1 MSRPVLLRR
10 LALAAI
16 AALAGLLYAW
26 ALGQGTLEYYY
37 AAAVRSM
44 SMSWHNFIF
53 GAFDPAGTITLD
65 KLPGAFWI
73 QALSVRAFGFHP
85 WAIVLPQAVEGV
97 LTVLVLYRAVSR
109 LAGTTAGLIAAL
121 ILAVSPA
128 TVALDRGNISDSLL
142 ILLLVLAA
150 DAVSGAITAGA
161 GNSRPLGEGIGGLA
175 LAAVWVG
182 LAFQTKMIQA
192 WMVLP
197 ALGLA
202 YLLCGP
208 GSAGRRAVQLT
219 VAGTLTA
226 LVSLSWMIA
235 VSLVPQAD
243 RPYVDGS
250 HNDSIFEQVFVY
262 NGFGRFGDQTPQQ
275 LVAALVRSGASSPVS
290 QPAPGQ
296 GQPSPVFEPAPEPGQ
311 PSLVQVP
318 AGATPVTVEVP
329 AGATPVTVE
338 VPAGATPVTVEV
350 PVGATLAPAGA
361 TPVSGSAPV
370 GATPV
375 SGSAPVGATPVPAAP
390 SAGPAPGSTRIEFA
404 PSPGSSTST
413 GSGAL
418 PTLPAVPYRLLRGGL
433 GRDTGWLIP
442 AAFVVAVWG
451 IASRRR
457 QPRGDPLRACFILWG
472 GWLVTLFAVFSAIT
486 TINAYY
492 TAALSP
498 PVAAIIGAG
507 VVAAWSPEQ
516 TPVGRVIGL
525 DVIVVGTMVYA
536 VWLASASGAQV
547 PGWLVP
553 AVIAVGLAAVGV
565 TAWALVTGTGTW
577 FAAALAAGLIAV
589 LLAPAVAAASVTVSR
604 RGAFDI
610 PFESA
615 QTAQAVE
622 RAGQTPAVINSDI
635 TGWQLRQD
643 GAPDVMAAQTVALP
657 SLIIYDRGIEALPV
671 GGVDGTTPSPTLSQ
685 LQADIR
691 QGLFHLVWILADTDP
706 RMQWIATHCARL
718 SLRFYL
724 CEPADAG

>member
-1 MSRPVLLRR
+1 VRGGQRPGRLEPDRAVGRLIGANISELAQSVPRPVLLRR

-16 AALAGLLYAW
+16 AALAGLSYAW

-44 SMSWHNFIF
+44 SMSWHNFFF

-65 KLPGAFWI
+65 KLPGAFWF

-85 WAIVLPQAVEGV
+85 WALVLPQAVEGI
-97 LTVLVLYRAVSR
+97 LTVLVLYHAVSR
-109 LAGTTAGLIAAL
+109 LAGPAAGLISAL

-161 GNSRPLGEGIGGLA
+161 ENSRTLGEGIGGLV

-182 LAFQTKMIQA
+182 LAFQTKMIEA

-202 YLLCGP
+202 YLLSGP
-208 GSAGRRAVQLT
+208 GSVGRRTAQLA

-226 LVSLSWMIA
+226 LVSVSWMIA
-235 VSLVPQAD
+235 VSLVPAAD

-250 HNDSIFEQVFVY
+250 HDDSIFEQVFVY
-262 NGFGRFGDQTPQQ
+262 NGFGRFGDQNPQQ
-275 LVAALVRSGASSPVS
+275 LLAALARSGARA
-290 QPAPGQ
+290 PAP
-296 GQPSPVFEPAPEPGQ
+296 A
-311 PSLVQVP
+311 
-318 AGATPVTVEVP
+318 PVTVE
-329 AGATPVTVE
+329 
-338 VPAGATPVTVEV
+338 
-350 PVGATLAPAGA
+350 APAEA
-361 TPVSGSAPV
+361 TPVSGPPPA
-370 GATPV
+370 GATSV
-375 SGSAPVGATPVPAAP
+375 SEPVPAPSARPATGADSSTLAAAP
-390 SAGPAPGSTRIEFA
+390 SA
-404 PSPGSSTST
+404 
-413 GSGAL
+413 L
-418 PTLPAVPYRLLRGGL
+418 PNRLLRGDL

-442 AAFVVAVWG
+442 AAGVIALWG

-486 TINAYY
+486 VINAYY

-507 VVAAWSPEQ
+507 VAAAWSKEGISVARG
-516 TPVGRVIGL
+516 VGIEL
-525 DVIVVGTMVYA
+525 IVVGTAAYA
-536 VWLASASGAQV
+536 LWLVSASGGQA

-553 AVIAVGLAAVGV
+553 AIIAVGVVAVCV
-565 TAWALVTGTGTW
+565 TAWALVAGTGTW
-577 FAAALAAGLIAV
+577 YAAALAAGLIAV
-589 LLAPAVAAASVTVSR
+589 SLAPGVAAASVAVSR
-604 RGAFDI
+604 HGAFDT

-615 QTAQAVE
+615 TTAQAVA
-622 RAGQTPAVINSDI
+622 RAGQVPALINPDI
-635 TGWQLRQD
+635 TGWQTRQD
-643 GAPDVMAAQTVALP
+643 GAPDLMAAQTVALP
-657 SLIIYDRGIEALPV
+657 SLVIYDRGIEALPI

-691 QGLFHLVWILADTDP
+691 HGVFHLVWILADTDP
-706 RMQWIATHCARL
+706 RMQWVAAHCARL

>member
-16 AALAGLLYAW
+16 AAWAGLSYAW

-85 WAIVLPQAVEGV
+85 WAIVLPQAIEGV
-97 LTVLVLYRAVSR
+97 LTVLVLYHAVSR
-109 LAGTTAGLIAAL
+109 LAGTAAGLIAAL
-121 ILAVSPA
+121 VLAVSPA

-161 GNSRPLGEGIGGLA
+161 EGSRTLGEGIGGVV

-208 GSAGRRAVQLT
+208 GSVARRAVQLA

-275 LVAALVRSGASSPVS
+275 LLAALARSGSSP
-290 QPAPGQ
+290 PTPTT
-296 GQPSPVFEPAPEPGQ
+296 EE
-311 PSLVQVP
+311 VP
-318 AGATPVTVEVP
+318 AGATPPSPGATPITVEVP
-329 AGATPVTVE
+329 AGATL
-338 VPAGATPVTVEV
+338 VPAGATPASG
-350 PVGATLAPAGA
+350 PAP
-361 TPVSGSAPV
+361 
-370 GATPV
+370 
-375 SGSAPVGATPVPAAP
+375 
-390 SAGPAPGSTRIEFA
+390 AGPAPEPTRIEVA
-404 PSPGSSTST
+404 PSSGSSTST

-418 PTLPAVPYRLLRGGL
+418 PTLPAVPYRLLRGSL

-442 AAFVVAVWG
+442 AAFIVAVWG

-457 QPRGDPLRACFILWG
+457 EPRGDPLRACFILWG
-472 GWLVTLFAVFSAIT
+472 GWLVTLFCVFSAIT

-498 PVAAIIGAG
+498 AVAAILGAG

-516 TPVGRVIGL
+516 TPISRVIGL
-525 DVIVVGTMVYA
+525 EVIVVGTMVYA
-536 VWLASASGAQV
+536 IWLASTSGALV

-553 AVIAVGLAAVGV
+553 ALFVTGFAAVFV
-565 TAWALVTGTGTW
+565 AARALVAGTGTW

-589 LLAPAVAAASVTVSR
+589 LLAPAVAAASVTFSR
-604 RGAFDI
+604 HGAFDT
-610 PFESA
+610 PFEPA
-615 QTAQAVE
+615 KTAQDVK
-622 RAGQTPAVINSDI
+622 RAGETLALLNPSITQWQT
-635 TGWQLRQD
+635 RQD

-671 GGVDGTTPSPTLSQ
+671 GGVDGTTPSPTLGQ

-691 QGLFHLVWILADTDP
+691 RGLFHLVWILADTDP
-706 RMQWIATHCARL
+706 RMQWIASHCARL
-718 SLRFYL
+718 SRRFYL
-724 CEPADAG
+724 CEPADVG

>member
-10 LALAAI
+10 LALTAI
-16 AALAGLLYAW
+16 AAWAGLSYAW

-97 LTVLVLYRAVSR
+97 LTVLVLYHAVSR
-109 LAGTTAGLIAAL
+109 LAGAAAGLIAAL
-121 ILAVSPA
+121 VLAVSPA

-161 GNSRPLGEGIGGLA
+161 EGSRTLGEGIGGVV

-208 GSAGRRAVQLT
+208 GSAGRRAAQLA

-275 LVAALVRSGASSPVS
+275 LLAALARSGSTPPTST
-290 QPAPGQ
+290 Q
-296 GQPSPVFEPAPEPGQ
+296 
-311 PSLVQVP
+311 VQVQLPAGASLSP
-318 AGATPVTVEVP
+318 AGATPVPVQGQPDPLFQTAPPQGQPSPAPGP
-329 AGATPVTVE
+329 AG
-338 VPAGATPVTVEV
+338 PAS
-350 PVGATLAPAGA
+350 APAG
-361 TPVSGSAPV
+361 PEP
-370 GATPV
+370 GAT
-375 SGSAPVGATPVPAAP
+375 
-390 SAGPAPGSTRIEFA
+390 RIVLA

-413 GSGAL
+413 VTG
-418 PTLPAVPYRLLRGGL
+418 TLPPAAVPYRLLRGDL

-442 AAFVVAVWG
+442 AAFVVAAWG

-457 QPRGDPLRACFILWG
+457 EPRGDPLRACFILWG

-498 PVAAIIGAG
+498 PVAAILGAG

-525 DVIVVGTMVYA
+525 DVIAVGTMVYA
-536 VWLASASGAQV
+536 VWLASSSGAQV
-547 PGWLVP
+547 PGWVVP
-553 AVIAVGLAAVGV
+553 VLIAAGLAAVGV
-565 TAWALVTGTGTW
+565 TAWALVAGTGAW
-577 FAAALAAGLIAV
+577 FAASLAAGLIAV
-589 LLAPAVAAASVTVSR
+589 LLAPALAAASVTVTR
-604 RGAFDI
+604 HGAFDT
-610 PFESA
+610 PFEPA
-615 QTAQAVE
+615 QTAQDVK
-622 RAGQTPAVINSDI
+622 RAGETPALLNPSI
-635 TGWQLRQD
+635 TQWQTRQD
-643 GAPDVMAAQTVALP
+643 GAPDVMAAQTVAVP

-671 GGVDGTTPSPTLSQ
+671 GGVDGTTPSPTLGQ

-706 RMQWIATHCARL
+706 RMQWVASHCARL

>member
-161 GNSRPLGEGIGGLA
+161 GNSRPLGEGIGGLV

-296 GQPSPVFEPAPEPGQ
+296 GQPSPVFG
-311 PSLVQVP
+311 
-318 AGATPVTVEVP
+318 
-329 AGATPVTVE
+329 
-338 VPAGATPVTVEV
+338 
-350 PVGATLAPAGA
+350 
-361 TPVSGSAPV
+361 
-370 GATPV
+370 
-375 SGSAPVGATPVPAAP
+375 
-390 SAGPAPGSTRIEFA
+390 
-404 PSPGSSTST
+404 
-413 GSGAL
+413 
-418 PTLPAVPYRLLRGGL
+418 RLR
-433 GRDTGWLIP
+433 
-442 AAFVVAVWG
+442 
-451 IASRRR
+451 S
-457 QPRGDPLRACFILWG
+457 Q
-472 GWLVTLFAVFSAIT
+472 
-486 TINAYY
+486 
-492 TAALSP
+492 
-498 PVAAIIGAG
+498 
-507 VVAAWSPEQ
+507 
-516 TPVGRVIGL
+516 
-525 DVIVVGTMVYA
+525 
-536 VWLASASGAQV
+536 
-547 PGWLVP
+547 
-553 AVIAVGLAAVGV
+553 
-565 TAWALVTGTGTW
+565 
-577 FAAALAAGLIAV
+577 
-589 LLAPAVAAASVTVSR
+589 VSR
-604 RGAFDI
+604 AWCKCPPGPR
-610 PFESA
+610 
-615 QTAQAVE
+615 
-622 RAGQTPAVINSDI
+622 R
-635 TGWQLRQD
+635 LRWKCPP
-643 GAPDVMAAQTVALP
+643 G
-657 SLIIYDRGIEALPV
+657 
-671 GGVDGTTPSPTLSQ
+671 
-685 LQADIR
+685 
-691 QGLFHLVWILADTDP
+691 P
-706 RMQWIATHCARL
+706 RRL
-718 SLRFYL
+718 RWKCPPGPRRLRWK
-724 CEPADAG
+724 CPWGPH

>member
-1 MSRPVLLRR
+1 MSELARSAPGPVLLRR

-16 AALAGLLYAW
+16 AATAGLLYAW

-85 WAIVLPQAVEGV
+85 WAIVLPQAIEGV
-97 LTVLVLYRAVSR
+97 ATVLVLYHAVSR
-109 LAGTTAGLIAAL
+109 LAGTAAGLIAAL

-161 GNSRPLGEGIGGLA
+161 GNSRTLGEGIGGVVLG
-175 LAAVWVG
+175 AVWVG

-208 GSAGRRAVQLT
+208 GSAGRRSAQLA
-219 VAGTLTA
+219 VAGALTA

-275 LVAALVRSGASSPVS
+275 LLAALARSGQPAPVS
-290 QPAPGQ
+290 QPVPVQ
-296 GQPSPVFEPAPEPGQ
+296 GQPSPVQGQPGSTSVPVSGQ
-311 PSLVQVP
+311 PS
-318 AGATPVTVEVP
+318 
-329 AGATPVTVE
+329 
-338 VPAGATPVTVEV
+338 
-350 PVGATLAPAGA
+350 
-361 TPVSGSAPV
+361 PVSGAP
-370 GATPV
+370 P
-375 SGSAPVGATPVPAAP
+375 P
-390 SAGPAPGSTRIEFA
+390 AGPAPGPTRIELA
-404 PSPGSSTST
+404 PSPGSSTTT

-418 PTLPAVPYRLLRGGL
+418 PALPAVPYRLLRGGL

-442 AAFVVAVWG
+442 AAFAVAVWG

-457 QPRGDPLRACFILWG
+457 EPRSDPLRACFILWG

-498 PVAAIIGAG
+498 AVAAIIGAG
-507 VVAAWSPEQ
+507 IVTAWSPEQ

-536 VWLASASGAQV
+536 VWLASAAAAQV

-565 TAWALVTGTGTW
+565 TARALVAGTGAW

-589 LLAPAVAAASVTVSR
+589 LLPPAVAAVSLTVSR
-604 RGAFDI
+604 HGAFDV

-622 RAGQTPAVINSDI
+622 RAGQTPAALDPSI
-635 TGWQLRQD
+635 TQWQTRQD
-643 GAPDVMAAQTVALP
+643 GAPDVMAAQTVGLA
-657 SLIIYDRGIEALPV
+657 SIIIYDRGLEALPI

-691 QGLFHLVWILADTDP
+691 AGRFHLVWILADTDA
-706 RMQWIATHCARL
+706 RMRWVAAHCARL

>member
-1 MSRPVLLRR
+1 VPGPVLLRR

-16 AALAGLLYAW
+16 AATAGLLYAW

-73 QALSVRAFGFHP
+73 QALSVRVFGFHP
-85 WAIVLPQAVEGV
+85 WAIVLPQAIEGV
-97 LTVLVLYRAVSR
+97 LTVLVLYHAVSR
-109 LAGTTAGLIAAL
+109 LAGTAAGLIAAL

-161 GNSRPLGEGIGGLA
+161 RGSRPLGEGIGGLV

-192 WMVLP
+192 WMVMP

-208 GSAGRRAVQLT
+208 GSAARRAVQLA

-275 LVAALVRSGASSPVS
+275 LLAALARSGSSGPTPTPVQGPPSPVS
-290 QPAPGQ
+290 
-296 GQPSPVFEPAPEPGQ
+296 GQPSPVFESAPVQGQ
-311 PSLVQVP
+311 PS
-318 AGATPVTVEVP
+318 
-329 AGATPVTVE
+329 
-338 VPAGATPVTVEV
+338 
-350 PVGATLAPAGA
+350 
-361 TPVSGSAPV
+361 PVSGPVNPAP
-370 GATPV
+370 
-375 SGSAPVGATPVPAAP
+375 P
-390 SAGPAPGSTRIEFA
+390 SAGPAPGPTRIEIA

-413 GSGAL
+413 ASGTL
-418 PTLPAVPYRLLRGGL
+418 PPPAVPYRLLRGSL

-457 QPRGDPLRACFILWG
+457 EPRGDPLRACFILWG
-472 GWLVTLFAVFSAIT
+472 GWLVTLFSVFSAIT

-498 PVAAIIGAG
+498 AVAALIGAG
-507 VVAAWSPEQ
+507 VVAAWSPER

-525 DVIVVGTMVYA
+525 ELIVVGTAAYA

-565 TAWALVTGTGTW
+565 AAWALVAGTGTW

-604 RGAFDI
+604 HGAFDT

-615 QTAQAVE
+615 QTAQDVK
-622 RAGQTPAVINSDI
+622 RAGQTPALLNPSI
-635 TGWQLRQD
+635 TQWQTRQD

-657 SLIIYDRGIEALPV
+657 SLIIYDRGLEALPV

-685 LQADIR
+685 LRADIR
-691 QGLFHLVWILADTDP
+691 EGRFHLVWILSDTDP
-706 RMQWIATHCARL
+706 RMQWIASHCHQL
-718 SLRFYL
+718 SRRFYL

>member
-1 MSRPVLLRR
+1 MPGPVLLRR

-16 AALAGLLYAW
+16 AATAGLLYAW

-85 WAIVLPQAVEGV
+85 WAIVLPQAIEGV

-109 LAGTTAGLIAAL
+109 LAGTAAGLIAAL

-161 GNSRPLGEGIGGLA
+161 GNSRTLGEGMGGLI

-192 WMVLP
+192 WMVMP

-208 GSAGRRAVQLT
+208 GSAARRAVQLA

-275 LVAALVRSGASSPVS
+275 LLAALARSGSSP
-290 QPAPGQ
+290 P
-296 GQPSPVFEPAPEPGQ
+296 
-311 PSLVQVP
+311 
-318 AGATPVTVEVP
+318 TPT
-329 AGATPVTVE
+329 
-338 VPAGATPVTVEV
+338 TVEV
-350 PVGATLAPAGA
+350 PVGATLPPSGATPVSGPAPAGA
-361 TPVSGSAPV
+361 TPVSGPAP
-370 GATPV
+370 A
-375 SGSAPVGATPVPAAP
+375 GATPVPAPP
-390 SAGPAPGSTRIEFA
+390 SGGPAPGPTRIEVA

-413 GSGAL
+413 ASGTL
-418 PTLPAVPYRLLRGGL
+418 PPPAVPYRLLRGDL

-472 GWLVTLFAVFSAIT
+472 GWLVTLFSVFSAIT

-498 PVAAIIGAG
+498 AVAAIIGGG
-507 VVAAWSPEQ
+507 VVAAWSPER
-516 TPVGRVIGL
+516 TPVGRIVGL
-525 DVIVVGTMVYA
+525 ELIVVGTAAYA
-536 VWLASASGAQV
+536 VWLASAHGAQV

-553 AVIAVGLAAVGV
+553 AVIAVGLVAVGV
-565 TAWALVTGTGTW
+565 AAWALVAGTGTW
-577 FAAALAAGLIAV
+577 FGAALAAGLIAV
-589 LLAPAVAAASVTVSR
+589 SLAPVVAAASVTVSR
-604 RGAFDI
+604 HGAFDT

-615 QTAQAVE
+615 QIGQDVK
-622 RAGQTPAVINSDI
+622 RAGQTPAVLEPSI
-635 TGWQLRQD
+635 TQWQTRQD
-643 GAPDVMAAQTVALP
+643 GAPDVLAAQTVALP
-657 SLIIYDRGIEALPV
+657 SVIIYDRGLEALPV

-691 QGLFHLVWILADTDP
+691 QGRFHLVWILSDTDP
-706 RMQWIATHCARL
+706 RMQWIASHCAQMSR
-718 SLRFYL
+718 RFYL

>member
-1 MSRPVLLRR
+1 VSRPVLLRR
-10 LALAAI
+10 VALAAI

-85 WAIVLPQAVEGV
+85 WAIVLPQAIEGV
-97 LTVLVLYRAVSR
+97 LTVLVLYHAVSR
-109 LAGTTAGLIAAL
+109 LAGTAAGLIAAL

-161 GNSRPLGEGIGGLA
+161 EGFRTLGEGIGGVV

-208 GSAGRRAVQLT
+208 GSVGRRTAQLAVG
-219 VAGTLTA
+219 GTLTA
-226 LVSLSWMIA
+226 LVSVSWMIA

-275 LVAALVRSGASSPVS
+275 LLAALARSGSNAPVSEQVVEPGPASPAPVSGQPSPVPVQAS
-290 QPAPGQ
+290 
-296 GQPSPVFEPAPEPGQ
+296 GQPSPVFQTAPPQGQ
-311 PSLVQVP
+311 P
-318 AGATPVTVEVP
+318 G
-329 AGATPVTVE
+329 
-338 VPAGATPVTVEV
+338 
-350 PVGATLAPAGA
+350 
-361 TPVSGSAPV
+361 PVSGPP
-370 GATPV
+370 G
-375 SGSAPVGATPVPAAP
+375 AAP
-390 SAGPAPGSTRIEFA
+390 GPQGTAPPSTRAPGPPA
-404 PSPGSSTST
+404 
-413 GSGAL
+413 
-418 PTLPAVPYRLLRGGL
+418 AVPYRLLRADL

-442 AAFVVAVWG
+442 AAFVVAAWG

-457 QPRGDPLRACFILWG
+457 EPRGDPLRACFILWA

-498 PVAAIIGAG
+498 AVAAILGAG

-516 TPVGRVIGL
+516 TPIGRVIGL
-525 DVIVVGTMVYA
+525 EVIVVGTIVYA
-536 VWLASASGAQV
+536 VWLTSTSGAQV

-553 AVIAVGLAAVGV
+553 AVVVVGFAAVFV
-565 TAWALVTGTGTW
+565 AARALVAGTGTW
-577 FAAALAAGLIAV
+577 FARALAAGLIAV
-589 LLAPAVAAASVTVSR
+589 SLAPAAAAVSLTVSR
-604 RGAFDI
+604 HGAFDT
-610 PFESA
+610 PFEPA
-615 QTAQAVE
+615 QTAQDVK
-622 RAGQTPAVINSDI
+622 RAGETLALLNPSITQWQT
-635 TGWQLRQD
+635 RQD

-671 GGVDGTTPSPTLSQ
+671 GGVDGTTPSPTLGQ

-691 QGLFHLVWILADTDP
+691 QGRFHLVWILSDTDP
-706 RMQWIATHCARL
+706 RMQWIASHCAQL
-718 SLRFYL
+718 SRRFWL

>member
-1 MSRPVLLRR
+1 MPGPVLLRR

-16 AALAGLLYAW
+16 AATAGLLYAW

-53 GAFDPAGTITLD
+53 GAFDPAGTMTLD

-85 WAIVLPQAVEGV
+85 WAIVLPQAIEGV
-97 LTVLVLYRAVSR
+97 LTVLVLYHAVSR
-109 LAGTTAGLIAAL
+109 LAGTAAGLIAAL

-150 DAVSGAITAGA
+150 NAVSGAITAGA
-161 GNSRPLGEGIGGLA
+161 GNSRTLGEGIGGVV

-182 LAFQTKMIQA
+182 LAFQAKMIQA

-208 GSAGRRAVQLT
+208 GSVGRRIAQLAG
-219 VAGTLTA
+219 AGTLTA
-226 LVSLSWMIA
+226 LVSVSWMIA

-275 LVAALVRSGASSPVS
+275 LLATLARSGNSGPVS
-290 QPAPGQ
+290 QPVPVQ
-296 GQPSPVFEPAPEPGQ
+296 GQPSPVFE
-311 PSLVQVP
+311 
-318 AGATPVTVEVP
+318 T
-329 AGATPVTVE
+329 
-338 VPAGATPVTVEV
+338 
-350 PVGATLAPAGA
+350 APAQGPPSPVSG
-361 TPVSGSAPV
+361 PVSGSS
-370 GATPV
+370 PV
-375 SGSAPVGATPVPAAP
+375 SGQPSPVSGPASQAPPSVGPAA
-390 SAGPAPGSTRIEFA
+390 GPTRIELA
-404 PSPGSSTST
+404 PSPGSTST

-418 PTLPAVPYRLLRGGL
+418 PALPAVPYRLLRGGL

-442 AAFVVAVWG
+442 AAFAVAVWG

-457 QPRGDPLRACFILWG
+457 EPRGDPLRACFILWG

-516 TPVGRVIGL
+516 TPISRVVGL
-525 DVIVVGTMVYA
+525 EVIVVGTMVYA
-536 VWLASASGAQV
+536 VWLASSSGAQV

-553 AVIAVGLAAVGV
+553 AIIAVGLAAVGV
-565 TAWALVTGTGTW
+565 AAWALVAGTGPW
-577 FAAALAAGLIAV
+577 FAAALGAGLIAV
-589 LLAPAVAAASVTVSR
+589 LLAPAAAAASVTVSR
-604 RGAFDI
+604 HGAFDT
-610 PFESA
+610 PFEPA
-615 QTAQAVE
+615 QTAQGVE
-622 RAGQTPAVINSDI
+622 RAGQTPALVNSEI
-635 TGWQLRQD
+635 TGWQTRQD
-643 GAPDVMAAQTVALP
+643 GAPDVMAAQTAALA
-657 SLIIYDRGIEALPV
+657 SIVIYDRGLEALPV
-671 GGVDGTTPSPTLSQ
+671 GGVDGTTPSPTLSE

-691 QGLFHLVWILADTDP
+691 QGLFHLVWILSDTDP
-706 RMQWIATHCARL
+706 RMQWVASHCSQL
-718 SLRFYL
+718 SRRFFL

>member
-1 MSRPVLLRR
+1 MSDLARSVPGPVLLRR

-16 AALAGLLYAW
+16 AATAGLLYAW

-109 LAGTTAGLIAAL
+109 LAGSAAGLIAAL

-161 GNSRPLGEGIGGLA
+161 QNSRTLGEGIGGLV

-208 GSAGRRAVQLT
+208 GSAAKRAVLLA

-250 HNDSIFEQVFVY
+250 QNDSIFEQVFVY
-262 NGFGRFGDQTPQQ
+262 NGFGRFGDQTPLQ
-275 LVAALVRSGASSPVS
+275 LLAALAKSGASPPPAAPGPVPTGATPVPVVQPTPVGQPTPVS
-290 QPAPGQ
+290 GPPSPAQGQPSAVSGPPSPAQ
-296 GQPSPVFEPAPEPGQ
+296 GQPSPAEGQ
-311 PSLVQVP
+311 PS
-318 AGATPVTVEVP
+318 
-329 AGATPVTVE
+329 
-338 VPAGATPVTVEV
+338 
-350 PVGATLAPAGA
+350 
-361 TPVSGSAPV
+361 PVSGPPSPAPSP
-370 GATPV
+370 T
-375 SGSAPVGATPVPAAP
+375 STAPP
-390 SAGPAPGSTRIEFA
+390 SAGTPPI
-404 PSPGSSTST
+404 P
-413 GSGAL
+413 
-418 PTLPAVPYRLLRGGL
+418 PAVPDRLLRGDLGL
-433 GRDTGWLIP
+433 DTGWLIP
-442 AAFVVAVWG
+442 AAGVVAVWG

-457 QPRGDPLRACFILWG
+457 QPRGDPLRACFVLWG

-486 TINAYY
+486 TIHAYY
-492 TAALSP
+492 TAALAP
-498 PVAAIIGAG
+498 AMAAIIGAG
-507 VVAAWSPEQ
+507 VAAAWSPER
-516 TPVGRVIGL
+516 TPAGRIIGL
-525 DVIVVGTMVYA
+525 ELIVVGSAAYA
-536 VWLASASGAQV
+536 VWLASSSGAQV

-565 TAWALVTGTGTW
+565 AAWALVAGTGTW
-577 FAAALAAGLIAV
+577 FGAALAAGLIAV

-604 RGAFDI
+604 HGAFDT
-610 PFESA
+610 PFEAA
-615 QTAQAVE
+615 QTAQDVK
-622 RAGQTPAVINSDI
+622 RAGQTPARLDPSI
-635 TGWQLRQD
+635 TQWQTSQD
-643 GAPDVMAAQTVALP
+643 GAPDMMAAQTVALP
-657 SLIIYDRGIEALPV
+657 SIVIYDRGIEALPI
-671 GGVDGTTPSPTLSQ
+671 GGVTGATPSPTLSQ

-691 QGLFHLVWILADTDP
+691 RGLFHLVWILAVTDP
-706 RMQWIATHCARL
+706 RMQWTASHCTQLTR
-718 SLRFYL
+718 RFYA
-724 CEPADAG
+724 CVPADAA

>member
-1 MSRPVLLRR
+1 MSDLARSVPGPVLLRR

-16 AALAGLLYAW
+16 AATAGLLYAW

-44 SMSWHNFIF
+44 SMSWHNFVF

-85 WAIVLPQAVEGV
+85 WAIVLPQAIEGV
-97 LTVLVLYRAVSR
+97 LTVLVLYHAVSR
-109 LAGTTAGLIAAL
+109 LAGSAAGLIAAL

-161 GNSRPLGEGIGGLA
+161 QNSRTLGEGIGGLI

-208 GSAGRRAVQLT
+208 GSAGRRAGQLA

-235 VSLVPQAD
+235 ISLVPQAD
-243 RPYVDGS
+243 RPYIDGS
-250 HNDSIFEQVFVY
+250 HSDSIFEQVFVY
-262 NGFGRFGDQTPQQ
+262 NGFGRFGDQTPLQ
-275 LVAALVRSGASSPVS
+275 LLAALAKSGASPPTAAPTPAGQSAPVS
-290 QPAPGQ
+290 GSPSAVSGPPSPAQ
-296 GQPSPVFEPAPEPGQ
+296 GQPSPVSGP
-311 PSLVQVP
+311 PS
-318 AGATPVTVEVP
+318 
-329 AGATPVTVE
+329 
-338 VPAGATPVTVEV
+338 
-350 PVGATLAPAGA
+350 
-361 TPVSGSAPV
+361 
-370 GATPV
+370 
-375 SGSAPVGATPVPAAP
+375 PVPSPTSTAP
-390 SAGPAPGSTRIEFA
+390 SSTGA
-404 PSPGSSTST
+404 PSPP
-413 GSGAL
+413 A
-418 PTLPAVPYRLLRGGL
+418 AVPDRLLRGGL
-433 GRDTGWLIP
+433 GLYTGWLIP
-442 AAFVVAVWG
+442 AAGVVAIWG

-457 QPRGDPLRACFILWG
+457 QPRGDPLRACFVLWG

-486 TINAYY
+486 TIHAYY
-492 TAALSP
+492 TAALAP
-498 PVAAIIGAG
+498 AMAAIIGAG
-507 VVAAWSPEQ
+507 VAAAWSQER
-516 TPVGRVIGL
+516 TPVGRVVGL
-525 DVIVVGTMVYA
+525 EVIVVGTVVYA
-536 VWLASASGAQV
+536 VWLASSSGAQV

-565 TAWALVTGTGTW
+565 AAWALVAGTGSW
-577 FAAALAAGLIAV
+577 FGAALAAGLIAV

-604 RGAFDI
+604 HGAFDT
-610 PFESA
+610 PFEA
-615 QTAQAVE
+615 APTAQDVE
-622 RAGQTPAVINSDI
+622 RAGQTPARLDPSI
-635 TGWQLRQD
+635 TQWQTSQA
-643 GAPDVMAAQTVALP
+643 GAPDVMAAQTAALP
-657 SLIIYDRGIEALPV
+657 SIVIYDRGIEALPI
-671 GGVDGTTPSPTLSQ
+671 GGVTGATPSPTLRQ

-691 QGLFHLVWILADTDP
+691 RGLFHLVWILAVTDP
-706 RMQWIATHCARL
+706 RMQWIASHCTQLTR
-718 SLRFYL
+718 RFYA
-724 CEPADAG
+724 CVPADAA